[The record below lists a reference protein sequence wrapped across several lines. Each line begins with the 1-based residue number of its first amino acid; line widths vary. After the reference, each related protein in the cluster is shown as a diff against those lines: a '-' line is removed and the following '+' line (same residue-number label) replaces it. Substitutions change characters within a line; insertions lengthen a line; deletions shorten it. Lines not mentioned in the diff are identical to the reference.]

1 MLGSNVTRHADLF
14 ESEVKM
20 YVHEEEVRTAPR
32 PSEALLPLSPLPP
45 LTPSTPTPTLPQ
57 VKGRK
62 LTEIINTDHEN
73 VKYLPGVKLPEN
85 IVATA
90 SAVDAAKGADLLIFV
105 LPHQVSWRS
114 AAAFDLALPLQ
125 PSLTPAPPPLLNVA
139 LSPASSSST
148 SAKSSRA
155 TSPKMRVP
163 SR

>member
-1 MLGSNVTRHADLF
+1 
-14 ESEVKM
+14 M

-90 SAVDAAKGADLLIFV
+90 SAVEAAKGADLLIFV

-114 AAAFDLALPLQ
+114 AAA
-125 PSLTPAPPPLLNVA
+125 LTWLYPCN
-139 LSPASSSST
+139 
-148 SAKSSRA
+148 RH
-155 TSPKMRVP
+155 
-163 SR
+163 